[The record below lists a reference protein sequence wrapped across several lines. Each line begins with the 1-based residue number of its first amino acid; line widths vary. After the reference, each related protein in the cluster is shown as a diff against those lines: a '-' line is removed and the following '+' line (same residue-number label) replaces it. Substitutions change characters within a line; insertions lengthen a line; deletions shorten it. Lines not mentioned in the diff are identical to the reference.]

1 MTDFTI
7 KIKQLCAKYTDLSI
21 EDIEELISQAEKI
34 LSRHLYPDNDVF
46 IDVMN
51 ELTGD
56 AIVVFQRPPLSKNS
70 LYSKDIV
77 GQKAKRKN
85 EAAVYR
91 TFETSLNTVGLLAR
105 SQENVMVRQRVYPI
119 RNQRKNIGVV
129 IVEDSV
135 DEKMKHFLVAQS
147 EAENYKNSPISITSK
162 EFVTDNI
169 DEGILIFNRK
179 GYLVQMNRAAE
190 SYYHGFGYLDDIL
203 GMHYDNL
210 SLDMSTF
217 EQLNYLRSRND
228 APGSMEKEIKFGN
241 LYFEMKYIFDEAEGT
256 VIVIIHDVTEVRK
269 KEAEISDKAVVIKEI
284 HHRVKNNLQSV
295 VSILRIQA
303 RRCSTDEAKKVLTES
318 VYRIMAIARTH
329 ELLSK
334 QLEDNISL
342 KSVLDS
348 VIENMHHCYE
358 ELYHI
363 TMEAEIDDQLILGS
377 DIVVTIAL
385 VVNELIQNCYD
396 HAFIN
401 RNHGSIKVTVYEKDE
416 YVYIS
421 IEDDGIGYKTENT
434 EQNNLGLQIVTSY
447 VKEKLRGK
455 LEVISDQNGT
465 KTFFYFK
472 K

>member
-1 MTDFTI
+1 MIDHRKRIKAFCQEYTEMTD
-7 KIKQLCAKYTDLSI
+7 S
-21 EDIEELISQAEKI
+21 DISALIVQAEHIITKN
-34 LSRHLYPDNDVF
+34 LYPDNDVF

-56 AIVVFQRPPLSKNS
+56 AIVVFQRGPVTKTS
-70 LYSKDIV
+70 LYSKSVI
-77 GQKAKRKN
+77 GEKAERKN

-91 TFETSLNTVGLLAR
+91 TFETSLNTIGLLAR

-119 RNQRKNIGVV
+119 RNQQRNIGVV

-135 DEKMKHFLVAQS
+135 NKKMSSFLPSQISKQS
-147 EAENYKNSPISITSK
+147 NASN

-169 DEGILIFNRK
+169 DEGILVFNPK

-190 SYYHGFGYLDDIL
+190 MYYQGFGYLDDIL

-217 EQLNYLRSRND
+217 EQLNYLRSRS
-228 APGSMEKEIKFGN
+228 PELTSMKKEIEFGN
-241 LYFEMKYIFDEAEGT
+241 MHFELKYIFDKSENMVT
-256 VIVIIHDVTEVRK
+256 LIIHDITEVRK
-269 KEAEISDKAVVIKEI
+269 KEAEISDKAEVIKEI
-284 HHRVKNNLQSV
+284 HHRIKNNLQSV
-295 VSILRIQA
+295 VSILNIQA
-303 RRCSTDEAKKVLTES
+303 RRSTSDEAKKVLTES

-348 VIENMHHCYE
+348 VIENMQRCYE
-358 ELYHI
+358 NLYHI
-363 TMEAEIDDQLILGS
+363 NVEAIIDQDLILSS

-385 VVNELIQNCYD
+385 IVNELVQNCYD
-396 HAFIN
+396 HAFID
-401 RNHGSIKVTVYEKDE
+401 RNYGDIYINVTQKND

-421 IEDDGIGYKTENT
+421 IEDNGIGYNTEKK
-434 EQNNLGLQIVTSY
+434 EQNNLGMQIVTSY
-447 VKEKLRGK
+447 VREKLHGK
-455 LEVISDQNGT
+455 LKITSNHLGT
-465 KTFFYFK
+465 KIFFYFK

>member
-1 MTDFTI
+1 MI
-7 KIKQLCAKYTDLSI
+7 NHSKKIKEFCQEYTELSTA
-21 EDIEELISQAEKI
+21 DISELIIQAELI
-34 LSRHLYPDNDVF
+34 LTKNLYPDNDVF

-56 AIVVFQRPPLSKNS
+56 AIVVFQRAPLSKAS
-70 LYSKDIV
+70 LYSKNVI
-77 GQKAKRKN
+77 GEKAERKN

-91 TFETSLNTVGLLAR
+91 TFETSLNTIGLLAR

-119 RNQRKNIGVV
+119 RNQKKNIGVV

-135 DEKMKHFLVAQS
+135 NQQMKSYLSSQIGEKTTTT
-147 EAENYKNSPISITSK
+147 N

-169 DEGILIFNRK
+169 DEGILIFNPK

-190 SYYHGFGYLDDIL
+190 MYYQEFGYLDDIL

-217 EQLNYLRSRND
+217 EQLNYLRSRS
-228 APGSMEKEIKFGN
+228 PELTTMKKEIEFGN
-241 LYFEMKYIFDEAEGT
+241 MYFELKYIFDESENT
-256 VIVIIHDVTEVRK
+256 LTLIIRDITEVRK
-269 KEAEISDKAVVIKEI
+269 KEAEISDKAEVIKEI

-295 VSILRIQA
+295 VSILNIQA
-303 RRCSTDEAKKVLTES
+303 RRSTSNEAKKALTES

-334 QLEDNISL
+334 QLEDDISL

-348 VIENMHHCYE
+348 VIENMQRCYE
-358 ELYHI
+358 DLYHI
-363 TMEAEIDDQLILGS
+363 NVESSIDQTLILTS
-377 DIVVTIAL
+377 DSVVTIAL
-385 VVNELIQNCYD
+385 VVNELVQNCYD
-396 HAFIN
+396 HAFN
-401 RNHGSIKVTVYEKDE
+401 GQDHGNIYIDVTQKNE

-421 IEDDGIGYKTENT
+421 IEDDGIGYDTEKK
-434 EQNNLGLQIVTSY
+434 EQLNLGMQIVTSY

-455 LEVISDQNGT
+455 LKITSNHLGT
-465 KTFFYFK
+465 KIFFYFK

>member
-1 MTDFTI
+1 MVERI
-7 KIKQLCAKYTDLSI
+7 RSLCKQYTVLSN
-21 EDIEELISQAEKI
+21 EDIEELIIQAEQI

-51 ELTGD
+51 GMTGD
-56 AIVVFQRPPLSKNS
+56 AIVVFQIPPLSKAS

-77 GQKAKRKN
+77 GQKAERKN

-119 RNQRKNIGVV
+119 RNRKKNIGVV

-135 DEKMKHFLVAQS
+135 DEKMKDFLVAQNNT
-147 EAENYKNSPISITSK
+147 EIEQNAPISITSK

-169 DEGILIFNRK
+169 DEGILIFNSN

-217 EQLNYLRSRND
+217 EQLNYLRSRSD
-228 APGSMEKEIKFGN
+228 GASSMEKEIKFGD
-241 LYFEMKYIFDEAEGT
+241 LYFEMKYIFDEVEGT
-256 VIVIIHDVTEVRK
+256 VIVIIHDVTEVRR

-295 VSILRIQA
+295 VSILSIQA

-334 QLEDNISL
+334 QLEDDISL

-348 VIENMHHCYE
+348 VVENMHRCYE
-358 ELYHI
+358 NLYHI
-363 TMEAEIDDQLILGS
+363 TIDTNIDEQLILSS
-377 DIVVTIAL
+377 DVVVTIAL
-385 VVNELIQNCYD
+385 VVNELVQNCYD
-396 HAFIN
+396 HAFKERDQGNILVMV
-401 RNHGSIKVTVYEKDE
+401 SEKNG

-421 IEDDGIGYKTENT
+421 IEDNGIGYPKDDIK
-434 EQNNLGLQIVTSY
+434 QNNLGLQIVTSY
-447 VKEKLRGK
+447 VREKLSGK
-455 LEVISDQNGT
+455 LTVQSSDRGT
-465 KTFFYFK
+465 KTSFYFK

>member
-1 MTDFTI
+1 MIDHRKRIKAFCQEYIEMTD
-7 KIKQLCAKYTDLSI
+7 S
-21 EDIEELISQAEKI
+21 DISALIVQAEHIITKN
-34 LSRHLYPDNDVF
+34 LYPDNDVF

-56 AIVVFQRPPLSKNS
+56 AIVVFQRGPVTKTS
-70 LYSKDIV
+70 LYSKSVI
-77 GQKAKRKN
+77 GEKAERKN

-91 TFETSLNTVGLLAR
+91 TFETSLNTIGLLAR

-119 RNQRKNIGVV
+119 RNQQRNIGVV

-135 DEKMKHFLVAQS
+135 NKKMSSFLPSQISKQS
-147 EAENYKNSPISITSK
+147 NASN

-169 DEGILIFNRK
+169 DEGILVFNPK

-190 SYYHGFGYLDDIL
+190 MYYQGFGYLDDIL

-217 EQLNYLRSRND
+217 EQLNYLRSRS
-228 APGSMEKEIKFGN
+228 PELTSMKKEIEFGN
-241 LYFEMKYIFDEAEGT
+241 MHFELKYIFDKSENMVT
-256 VIVIIHDVTEVRK
+256 LIIHDITEVRK
-269 KEAEISDKAVVIKEI
+269 KEAEISDKAEVIKEI

-295 VSILRIQA
+295 VSILNIQA
-303 RRCSTDEAKKVLTES
+303 RRSTSDEAKKVLTES

-348 VIENMHHCYE
+348 VIENMQRCYE
-358 ELYHI
+358 NLYHI
-363 TMEAEIDDQLILGS
+363 NVEAIIDQDLILSS

-385 VVNELIQNCYD
+385 IVNELVQNCYD
-396 HAFIN
+396 HAFID
-401 RNHGSIKVTVYEKDE
+401 RNYGDIYINVTQKND

-421 IEDDGIGYKTENT
+421 IEDNGIGYNTEKK
-434 EQNNLGLQIVTSY
+434 EQNNLGMQIVTSY
-447 VKEKLRGK
+447 VREKLHGK
-455 LEVISDQNGT
+455 LKITSNHLGT
-465 KTFFYFK
+465 KIFFYFK

>member
-1 MTDFTI
+1 MVERI
-7 KIKQLCAKYTDLSI
+7 RSLCKQYTVLSN
-21 EDIEELISQAEKI
+21 EDIEELIIQAEQI

-51 ELTGD
+51 GMTGD
-56 AIVVFQRPPLSKNS
+56 AIVVFQRPPLSKAS

-77 GQKAKRKN
+77 GQKAERKN

-119 RNQRKNIGVV
+119 RNRKKNIGVV

-135 DEKMKHFLVAQS
+135 DEKMKDFLVAQNNT
-147 EAENYKNSPISITSK
+147 EIEQNAPISITSK

-169 DEGILIFNRK
+169 DEGILIFNSN

-217 EQLNYLRSRND
+217 EQLNYLRSRSD
-228 APGSMEKEIKFGN
+228 GASSMEKEIKFGD
-241 LYFEMKYIFDEAEGT
+241 LYFEMKYIFDEVEGT
-256 VIVIIHDVTEVRK
+256 VIVIIHDVTEVRR

-295 VSILRIQA
+295 VSILSIQA

-334 QLEDNISL
+334 QLEDDISL

-348 VIENMHHCYE
+348 VVENMHRCYE
-358 ELYHI
+358 NLYHI
-363 TMEAEIDDQLILGS
+363 TIDTNIDEQLILSS
-377 DIVVTIAL
+377 DVVVTIAL
-385 VVNELIQNCYD
+385 VVNELVQNCYD
-396 HAFIN
+396 HAFKERDQGNILVMV
-401 RNHGSIKVTVYEKDE
+401 SEKNG

-421 IEDDGIGYKTENT
+421 IEDNGIGYPKDDIK
-434 EQNNLGLQIVTSY
+434 QNNLGLQIVTSY
-447 VKEKLRGK
+447 VREKLSGK
-455 LEVISDQNGT
+455 LTVQSSDRGT
-465 KTFFYFK
+465 KTSFYFK